1 MRRLFQYV
9 AYLFSVKKSV
19 RVEDVPSN
27 QRNKSYFEAD
37 TLDDLLSDVY
47 RALCDETSQPSATRG
62 SFVELTGCMLVLN
75 NPRSRLSRSDNRG
88 KLFSALAELLWYLT
102 KENRLEFMEYYL
114 KGVYTEESDDGETVR
129 SAYGERLFG
138 FNNINQVENVIGL
151 LLKGRGTSRRAVIQL
166 FDASD
171 ISKQYK
177 SIPCTCTLQFIARD
191 KKLHMMVNMRSND
204 AFKGLPHDVFSFT
217 MLQEIIARAVGL
229 DIGVYKHCVGSLH
242 LYTNSEEGP
251 SDKERVLSYL
261 DEGYFKTVP
270 MPPMPTGDPWPAI
283 QQLMQLEESVRV
295 KGELLSDDLC
305 GSDYWNDLCRLLL
318 FYYHYKNAK
327 LNDSDH
333 LDKCKEIKAQMISKA
348 FDIFLVSKIDSLQ
361 KAKA

>member
-1 MRRLFQYV
+1 MRRLLQYI
-9 AYLFSVKKSV
+9 AYLFSVRKSL
-19 RVEDVPSN
+19 RVEDVSSN
-27 QRNKSYFEAD
+27 QRNNSYFEAD

-47 RALCDETSQPSATRG
+47 RALCEETAELSASRG

-114 KGVYTEESDDGETVR
+114 KGIYTEESDDGESVR

-138 FNNINQVENVIGL
+138 FNNINQVDNVIGL
-151 LLKGRGTSRRAVIQL
+151 LLKGGGTSRRAVIQL

-191 KKLHMMVNMRSND
+191 KKLHMLVNMRSND
-204 AFKGLPHDVFSFT
+204 AFRGLPHDIFSFT
-217 MLQEIIARAVGL
+217 MLQEIIARTVGL
-229 DIGVYKHCVGSLH
+229 DVGIYKHCVGSLH
-242 LYTNSEEGP
+242 LYTNAEEGP

-261 DEGYFKTVP
+261 NEGYFRAVP
-270 MPPMPTGDPWPAI
+270 MTPMPIGDPWPAI
-283 QQLMQLEESVRV
+283 QQLMQFEQRVRV
-295 KGELLSDDLC
+295 KGESQPDDLL
-305 GSDYWNDLCRLLL
+305 GSDYWDDLCRLLL

-327 LNDSDH
+327 LGDSDH
-333 LDKCKEIKAQMISKA
+333 LAKCEEIKAQMNSKA
-348 FDIFLVSKIDSLQ
+348 FDIFLVSKIDSLP
-361 KAKA
+361 KTNA